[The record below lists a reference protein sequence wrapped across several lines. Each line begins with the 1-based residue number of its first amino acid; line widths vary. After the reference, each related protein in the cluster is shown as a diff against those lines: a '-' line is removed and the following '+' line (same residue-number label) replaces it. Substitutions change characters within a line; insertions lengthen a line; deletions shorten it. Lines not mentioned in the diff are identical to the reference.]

1 MKICSIYNEYDKTKS
16 PVAYLI
22 YYEKS
27 RRFYIEIC
35 EDAEFNNLPMMLALF
50 YKEGINSI
58 DSYWSKNW
66 VNSRIVPTDRQN
78 LGQILK
84 AGNME
89 FYDEYMLL
97 IKSKGMC
104 SHDDFCVEEISLNK
118 MDKSVV
124 TKFRQKNI
132 RDILVDDEDIIVFFN
147 DDTTR
152 KYSVSQLTEKKELQK
167 YISHHFNEC
176 EIMPGGYEINW
187 NDVVCIHFE
196 KLRTMGEQINISFKY
211 FEKFA
216 KQNVV
221 NTAEAC
227 DMLDCSR
234 QNMEESVRKDKIK
247 PIHESAKNKMFL
259 RADINEKRW

>member
-1 MKICSIYNEYDKTKS
+1 MKICSIYNEYDNTKS

-22 YYEKS
+22 YYENS

-35 EDAEFNNLPMMLALF
+35 DDAEFDNLPMMLAL
-50 YKEGINSI
+50 YIKDGIYSI

-66 VNSRIVPTDRQN
+66 VDSRIVPTDRQN

-89 FYDEYMLL
+89 CYDEYKLL

-118 MDKSVV
+118 VNQSVV
-124 TKFRQKNI
+124 TKLYQKKI
-132 RDILVDDEDIIVFFN
+132 RDILVDKNEIIVFFN

-152 KYSVSQLTEKKELQK
+152 KYSVRQLTKKKELQK
-167 YISHHFNEC
+167 YISQHFNEC

-187 NDVVCIHFE
+187 NDVLCIHIE

-216 KQNVV
+216 QQNIV

-227 DMLDCSR
+227 EMLDCSR
-234 QNMEESVRKDKIK
+234 QNIEDSVRREKLK
-247 PIHESAKNKMFL
+247 PIQESAKNKMFL